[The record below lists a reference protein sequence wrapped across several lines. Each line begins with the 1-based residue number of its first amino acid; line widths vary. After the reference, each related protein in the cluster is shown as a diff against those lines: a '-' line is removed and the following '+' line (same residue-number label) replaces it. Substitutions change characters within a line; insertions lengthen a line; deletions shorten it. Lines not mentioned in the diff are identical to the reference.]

1 MRRND
6 TAQTPRRRP
15 VATSALAALFAAA
28 VTGLALSCSNESSSG
43 NPSNTATSGSALTAA
58 EVERL
63 LARAAAQADALN
75 QSASIAVLDREGEV
89 LGVFTMNGRDTNG
102 DGITDTPGAAN
113 AATAISKAATAAAFQ
128 SEGEAFTTRTA
139 FFIVQGNFPPGAAF
153 TPAGPLFGVQDSG
166 MANSDAHILAF
177 DQNGNA
183 VGGGVS
189 GELGGVPIYKN
200 GAPVGGLGV
209 DTVTPVT
216 SVTGPGAGTASTAAS
231 PVQVNLDEQIAI
243 AGLGGEFET
252 PDVIRATNVF
262 VDGQAFP
269 FYGASLPVQSS
280 TPTTLASVAG
290 LGSVEAQFPVRASPL
305 SAEVRV
311 SGEYGVRPTARFLG
325 RLTAPAAPTFS
336 GTLTNVDRPA
346 SVAID
351 SSTLTFTGVPIQ
363 ALPQRTLAGGVGEDR
378 LTPIASVE
386 PTPANG
392 GLSAA
397 EVTNIISAAVDNARS
412 SIAGIRLPR
421 GSSVT
426 VHVAVVDRR
435 GNILGL
441 YRMADGTLFS
451 SDIAVQKARTA
462 AFFSTD
468 GSEGL
473 PAVAFTARAIG
484 FLAQPFFPPGI
495 NSTIPGPLVNLRD
508 LLNRGRIPVENPP
521 SNRIVFPPPRLPSD
535 GTTDEDL
542 FTGGNQFFDDY
553 TGTTPSELTEVRT
566 IQANT
571 GGICLLMDRPDTT
584 PNFVSPGMQSG
595 IMTFPGA
602 VPLYRNGQLIGAIGV
617 SGDGVDEDDAASFAG
632 AAIGFQAP
640 QQIRCDAQNEQSIAQ
655 VLSSKVDTLADAV
668 EAHPDL
674 RIRNVY
680 GPILRAEVT
689 RIQQRLT
696 SGLDRVRIPYIKL
709 PRNPTRF

>member
-177 DQNGNA
+177 DQNGDA

-200 GAPVGGLGV
+200 GAPVGGIGV

-252 PDVIRATNVF
+252 PD
-262 VDGQAFP
+262 
-269 FYGASLPVQSS
+269 
-280 TPTTLASVAG
+280 
-290 LGSVEAQFPVRASPL
+290 
-305 SAEVRV
+305 
-311 SGEYGVRPTARFLG
+311 
-325 RLTAPAAPTFS
+325 
-336 GTLTNVDRPA
+336 
-346 SVAID
+346 
-351 SSTLTFTGVPIQ
+351 
-363 ALPQRTLAGGVGEDR
+363 
-378 LTPIASVE
+378 
-386 PTPANG
+386 
-392 GLSAA
+392 
-397 EVTNIISAAVDNARS
+397 
-412 SIAGIRLPR
+412 
-421 GSSVT
+421 
-426 VHVAVVDRR
+426 
-435 GNILGL
+435 
-441 YRMADGTLFS
+441 
-451 SDIAVQKARTA
+451 
-462 AFFSTD
+462 
-468 GSEGL
+468 
-473 PAVAFTARAIG
+473 
-484 FLAQPFFPPGI
+484 
-495 NSTIPGPLVNLRD
+495 
-508 LLNRGRIPVENPP
+508 
-521 SNRIVFPPPRLPSD
+521 
-535 GTTDEDL
+535 
-542 FTGGNQFFDDY
+542 
-553 TGTTPSELTEVRT
+553 
-566 IQANT
+566 
-571 GGICLLMDRPDTT
+571 
-584 PNFVSPGMQSG
+584 
-595 IMTFPGA
+595 
-602 VPLYRNGQLIGAIGV
+602 
-617 SGDGVDEDDAASFAG
+617 
-632 AAIGFQAP
+632 
-640 QQIRCDAQNEQSIAQ
+640 
-655 VLSSKVDTLADAV
+655 
-668 EAHPDL
+668 
-674 RIRNVY
+674 
-680 GPILRAEVT
+680 
-689 RIQQRLT
+689 
-696 SGLDRVRIPYIKL
+696 
-709 PRNPTRF
+709 